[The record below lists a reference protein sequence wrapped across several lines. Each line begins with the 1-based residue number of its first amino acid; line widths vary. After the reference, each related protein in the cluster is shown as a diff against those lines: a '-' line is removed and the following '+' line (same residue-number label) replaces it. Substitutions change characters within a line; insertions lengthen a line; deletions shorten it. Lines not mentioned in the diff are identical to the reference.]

1 MVGVKLIGITEADNG
16 DAIYE
21 LALTPEA
28 QERIFQESKKRKITM
43 EEYLRLCIE
52 NYVLKKEKP

>member
-21 LALTPEA
+21 LALTPQA
-28 QERIFQESKKRKITM
+28 QEQIFQEM
-43 EEYLRLCIE
+43 EEFD
-52 NYVLKKEKP
+52 K